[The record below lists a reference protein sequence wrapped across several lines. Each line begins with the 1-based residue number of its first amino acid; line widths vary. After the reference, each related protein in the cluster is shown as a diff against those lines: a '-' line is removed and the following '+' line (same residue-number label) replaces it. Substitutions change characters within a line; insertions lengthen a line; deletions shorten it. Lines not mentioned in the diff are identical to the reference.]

1 MNHIV
6 KPSNDMSF
14 LAAAYGDGAVPKF
27 WTPSQVMVRLV
38 EMFDVIRR
46 TPVRLGPSAFG
57 SNWPMM
63 VRDYYD
69 MLDVKKYAEA
79 ILSGSVET
87 VRRMEEDA
95 KAEHQRILEED
106 AVEDAARKVNHPL
119 PDETSRA
126 DEAMGWC
133 LTYLQN
139 KQQLADAIQVW
150 AYCTAE
156 KIDIPQFIR
165 ARADLA
171 DAMVRR
177 RRKEILREIARD
189 TADEANERMERA
201 PRLAPA
207 IRAAAHAGF
216 RAAAATVFVRR
227 RDVWPDRVFS
237 RTRIDT
243 CRREAAD
250 VISVRLGR
258 DGVGV
263 R

>member
-1 MNHIV
+1 MNQIV
-6 KPSNDMSF
+6 KPSNDMAF
-14 LAAAYGDGAVPKF
+14 LAAAYGDGTTPKF
-27 WTPSQVMVRLV
+27 WTPGHVMVRLT

-46 TPVRLGPSAFG
+46 TPMRLGPSAFG
-57 SNWPMM
+57 SNWPQM
-63 VRDYYD
+63 VRDYSD
-69 MLDVKKYAEA
+69 MLDARKHAEA

-139 KQQLADAIQVW
+139 RQQLADAIQVW

-156 KIDIPQFIR
+156 KIDIPQFLR

-171 DAMVRR
+171 DAMVMR

-201 PRLAPA
+201 PHMAPA
-207 IRAAAHAGF
+207 IRALAHTGF

-243 CRREAAD
+243 CRREAAE
-250 VISVRLGR
+250 VISIHLGR